1 MGDAVTGWEFFVLV
15 NMLYGT
21 MVQFTG
27 ANNLRLSSMRDKHE
41 DSQIWSTMKYSVA
54 KWYPPPSEKKKIYK
68 FMALHS
74 GMEVFLKFRLIFMCS
89 EIVELQSH
97 ICQYLNLLNL

>member
-1 MGDAVTGWEFFVLV
+1 MGDAVTWWEFFVLL

-74 GMEVFLKFRLIFMCS
+74 GMEFFFKIQIDSYVL
-89 EIVELQSH
+89 
-97 ICQYLNLLNL
+97 